1 MRLRDIRRAAEA
13 CGGVLEGK
21 EVYAFSP
28 STITVVEGDTVRFT
42 LVNPEDDPHSF
53 VLPGLAAAMPG
64 QTITHATYVARRPG
78 IFPIACDVPGHMP
91 MMSGELVVLST
102 RAVVSANDE
111 PAPKETRR

>member
-1 MRLRDIRRAAEA
+1 
-13 CGGVLEGK
+13 VLEGT

-53 VLPGLAAAMPG
+53 ILPGLAAAMPG
-64 QTITHATYVARRPG
+64 QTITHATYFARRPG

-111 PAPKETRR
+111 PAPKEARR